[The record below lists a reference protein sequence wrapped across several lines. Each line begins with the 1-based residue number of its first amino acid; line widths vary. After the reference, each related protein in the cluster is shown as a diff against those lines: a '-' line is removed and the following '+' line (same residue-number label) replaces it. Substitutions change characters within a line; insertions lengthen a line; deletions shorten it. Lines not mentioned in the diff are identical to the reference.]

1 MSTPD
6 GPESPD
12 GDPRARLTIV
22 NKKGMHARAAAMFA
36 QLVDEY
42 DAKVTVTAG
51 GETVGGDSI
60 MGLLMLGA
68 ACGTE
73 IEIAATGVQAKE
85 ALAGLVRLIEN
96 RFEEEDFPGY

>member
-1 MSTPD
+1 MKSPP
-6 GPESPD
+6 GPESEA
-12 GDPRARLTIV
+12 RARVQIV
-22 NKKGMHARAAAMFA
+22 NQKGMHARAAAMFA

-42 DAKVTVTAG
+42 DAVVTVTAG

-73 IEIAATGVQAKE
+73 IEIGATGAQANE
-85 ALAGLVRLIEN
+85 ALAALVRLIEN